1 VNGSHAVLANLRAWW
16 KELIIAAMCG
26 LFIAIAIMQSGEQRA
41 EMFTLGGYTAVAVG
55 IGWAIGFS
63 HRHGPIW
70 ETIRRMDGKLDQALA
85 PADQPVAKVRHLRGL

>member
-1 VNGSHAVLANLRAWW
+1 MNGSHAVLANLRAWW
-16 KELIIAAMCG
+16 KEGIGIG
-26 LFIAIAIMQSGEQRA
+26 LSVLAG
-41 EMFTLGGYTAVAVG
+41 FTNAGPSAGVAVFLVLLA
-55 IGWAIGFS
+55 GWAIGFS